1 MAAEGSEAGTVT
13 EDTLGMNIR
22 VLAKCTTIHEAKNL
36 EIQAR
41 ISQWLKGIVGD
52 QERGGQGDRT
62 MPVPEQDVHKEGAGD
77 ILNACHRRTVL
88 S

>member
-41 ISQWLKGIVGD
+41 ISQ
-52 QERGGQGDRT
+52 
-62 MPVPEQDVHKEGAGD
+62 
-77 ILNACHRRTVL
+77 
-88 S
+88 

>member
-1 MAAEGSEAGTVT
+1 MATPDIWQGQQWSPQLQDCTGPKEARWKMAAEGSEAGTVT

-41 ISQWLKGIVGD
+41 ISQ
-52 QERGGQGDRT
+52 
-62 MPVPEQDVHKEGAGD
+62 
-77 ILNACHRRTVL
+77 
-88 S
+88 

>member
-36 EIQAR
+36 EIPAR
-41 ISQWLKGIVGD
+41 IMQ
-52 QERGGQGDRT
+52 
-62 MPVPEQDVHKEGAGD
+62 
-77 ILNACHRRTVL
+77 
-88 S
+88 